1 MISINPG
8 AMWRLPK
15 HNIYYITPLNMMGNI
30 YVPIEQ

>member
-8 AMWRLPK
+8 AIQRLSK